1 MTGQRVSGYRERNST
16 ADRALD
22 ILDMFDEEHMVVGGV
37 EVATRLSVARSTAY
51 RYLQS
56 LVSARFLEEAPG
68 GGFRLGLRLMEL
80 GRLARGIY
88 GLSEI
93 AAPVLVDLA
102 ADTGETALLTRRM
115 GDFIVC
121 LDLAESRDQRV
132 HISYERGT
140 VLPISTGASATVLL
154 AWSDPE
160 DVRKLLARRRLER
173 STDAPPADLDA
184 LVDRMERV
192 RADGYAVARTELDP
206 DLVSIAAP
214 IWSNGKVVASV
225 SVAAVSSRV
234 PRSKERQFAERAR
247 EAAAKISKGLELVEG

>member
-1 MTGQRVSGYRERNST
+1 VSGYRERNST

-140 VLPISTGASATVLL
+140 VLPINAGASATVLL
-154 AWSDPE
+154 AWNTPDE
-160 DVRKLLARRRLER
+160 VRTLLAGRRLER
-173 STDAPPADLDA
+173 FTEATPTDPEA
-184 LVDRMERV
+184 LIARMERI
-192 RADGYAVARTELDP
+192 RADGYAGARAELDP
-206 DLVSIAAP
+206 DVIGIAAP
-214 IWSNGKVVASV
+214 IWGPREDEVLAAV
-225 SVAAVSSRV
+225 SVAGLISRIS
-234 PRSKERQFAERAR
+234 PKQERMIIAKVRL
-247 EAAAKISKGLELVEG
+247 AAASISERYAVANG